1 MGPRYDVI
9 ESLAGVAP
17 AAIWVRGALEAAGA
31 PEPVRQDV
39 DVCLEEALANL
50 ILHAVARGASK
61 GVALELDLAPGR
73 AAVRVID
80 ACAPF
85 DPVKAPPLDP
95 GAMAIGGRG
104 IRLMRAL
111 AHDLAYTVEPHRNV
125 LAIGFSWP
133 TADAIARALGH
144 ISVLARL
151 TPEDRAALAAAGTL
165 AFHQPGAILLREGA
179 NSDLAL
185 AILEG
190 EAEVL
195 AGGSGA
201 DAAPLA
207 HLSAPALVGEIGALA
222 GLTRTATVRARTRV
236 VVLRLP
242 PAALLSAGRGA
253 PDFLVDVVG
262 RLGGQIRSV
271 NHALAVYAAA
281 FQALERG
288 DLDDALLARLRNPSA
303 DLAAFGAAFE
313 RLASRVAQERRMR
326 ADMASAAMIQRAL
339 LPAGGAMVALADHI
353 DAFADIRP
361 ARDVGGD
368 LFDLF
373 PLADGRVV
381 AAIGDVCGKGVP
393 ASLFMASTLMA
404 LRMAAQA
411 HDDAAAIVAAANDVL
426 CARNDMSMFTTAI
439 VALIDPRARRVRY
452 VSCGHNPPVHLR
464 ADGGFEWAPAKG
476 APMGLFPGR
485 TWVVREVELAPGD
498 SFVLYTDGV
507 TEAFDPQDN
516 EYGEDRLTQVL
527 ASASSLDAAGIVRA
541 VMDDVA
547 RFADGADPSDDIT
560 CLCVKLA

>member
-1 MGPRYDVI
+1 VGPRYDVI

-17 AAIWVRGALEAAGA
+17 AADWVRAALEAAGA

-50 ILHAVARGASK
+50 ILHGVARGAEKSIA
-61 GVALELDLAPGR
+61 VEIDRAPGR
-73 AAVRVID
+73 VAVRVID

-85 DPVKAPPLDP
+85 DPAAAPSRDP
-95 GAMAIGGRG
+95 GATAIGGRG

-111 AHDLAYTVEPHRNV
+111 AHDLTYAAEIDRNV
-125 LAIGFSWP
+125 LTIGFSWP
-133 TADAIARALGH
+133 VADDIARALGD
-144 ISVLARL
+144 IAVLARL
-151 TPEDRAALAAAGTL
+151 SQDDRATLAAAGTL
-165 AFHQPGAILLREGA
+165 AFHPPGAILLREGA
-179 NSDLAL
+179 DSDLAL
-185 AILEG
+185 AILGG

-207 HLSAPALVGEIGALA
+207 HLAAPALVGEIGALA
-222 GLTRTATVRARTRV
+222 GLARTATVRARTRV
-236 VVLRLP
+236 VALRLP
-242 PAALLSAGRGA
+242 RAALLAAGRGA

-271 NHALAVYAAA
+271 NHALAVYGAA
-281 FQALERG
+281 FQGLERG
-288 DLDDALLARLRNPSA
+288 DLDDALLARLRNPSP

-313 RLASRVAQERRMR
+313 RLATRVAQERRMR
-326 ADMASAAMIQRAL
+326 NDMASAAMIQRAL
-339 LPAGGAMVALADHI
+339 LPAGGSMVALAEYV

-373 PLADGRVV
+373 PLSDGRVV

-411 HDDAAAIVAAANDVL
+411 HDDAAAMVAAANDML

-439 VALIDPRARRVRY
+439 VAVIDPQARLVRY

-464 ADGGFEWAPAKG
+464 ADGGVDWAPAKG

-485 TWVVREVELAPGD
+485 AWVVREVELAPGD

-507 TEAFDPQDN
+507 TEAFDPEEN
-516 EYGEDRLTQVL
+516 EYGEERLTRVL
-527 ASASSLDAAGIVRA
+527 ADFASHDAAGIVRA

-547 RFADGADPSDDIT
+547 LFAAGAEPSDDIT